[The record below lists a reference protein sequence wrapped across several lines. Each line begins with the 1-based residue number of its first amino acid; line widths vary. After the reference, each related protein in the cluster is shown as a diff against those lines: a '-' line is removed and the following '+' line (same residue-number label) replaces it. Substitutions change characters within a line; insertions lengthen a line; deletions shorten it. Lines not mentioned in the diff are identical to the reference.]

1 MQKWKVGSSFGQTTQ
16 IKDSGGNKVSIP
28 GGFKVTTDSADNASD
43 GIVIEDASGNQFV
56 WIPVKQA
63 SDFVQDFSYPCAL
76 PSLTHTDTEEGYP
89 VRNLWCWQIGRN
101 RRILCF

>member
-1 MQKWKVGSSFGQTTQ
+1 MQKWKVGDSFGQTTQ

-63 SDFVQDFSYPCAL
+63 SDFVQDLSFNKSDISSNTIYDPEDA
-76 PSLTHTDTEEGYP
+76 YP
-89 VRNLWCWQIGRN
+89 VRNL
-101 RRILCF
+101 